1 MNDFYEYLAA
11 LVPDAAIQTSKHQ
24 RKSCVRAVLR
34 RIRKSEK
41 PRVRIPFRIAL
52 IAAAALALTA
62 MVPAGISAAR
72 NHGRNHYE
80 FTPIQPEQEVQ
91 QHLDTL
97 APILQTETQ
106 SYSAAGFTL
115 TLTAYATDGLNGSAF
130 FELTVPNGFDWKHPR
145 LTSEGTVYQDSVK
158 EEGSVWVG
166 GGFSSTDDTNVYRC
180 EARLNLNDFRT
191 QKHNMAAPPQRELR
205 LQEITLYDE
214 NVHLHTVTI
223 HADFRLTFKP
233 NEYCIITKDERF
245 GEKRLTPFG
254 VYFYSFDNTDTAR
267 NYDKVSGK
275 NPVQVTMK
283 DGTVFTPDNCM
294 MSMAEAEVRSD
305 VPNYGTMNLVFPY
318 PVRLSDVTEIKTLP

>member
-1 MNDFYEYLAA
+1 
-11 LVPDAAIQTSKHQ
+11 
-24 RKSCVRAVLR
+24 
-34 RIRKSEK
+34 
-41 PRVRIPFRIAL
+41 
-52 IAAAALALTA
+52 
-62 MVPAGISAAR
+62 
-72 NHGRNHYE
+72 
-80 FTPIQPEQEVQ
+80 
-91 QHLDTL
+91 
-97 APILQTETQ
+97 
-106 SYSAAGFTL
+106 
-115 TLTAYATDGLNGSAF
+115 
-130 FELTVPNGFDWKHPR
+130 
-145 LTSEGTVYQDSVK
+145 
-158 EEGSVWVG
+158 
-166 GGFSSTDDTNVYRC
+166 
-180 EARLNLNDFRT
+180 
-191 QKHNMAAPPQRELR
+191 MAAPPQRELR

-254 VYFYSFDNTDTAR
+254 VYFYSFGNPDTAR